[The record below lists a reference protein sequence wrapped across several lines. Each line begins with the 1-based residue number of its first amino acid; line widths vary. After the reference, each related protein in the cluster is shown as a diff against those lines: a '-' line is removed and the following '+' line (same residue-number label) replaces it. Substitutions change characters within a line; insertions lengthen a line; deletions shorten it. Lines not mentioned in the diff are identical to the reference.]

1 MFQGHSICT
10 LDAKSRLILPAKFR
24 KYISPEA
31 NNKLILTRGLDECIL
46 VYPLNEWENVKQG
59 LLHFNQ
65 FNTKQRYFVR
75 QFLNFVNEA
84 ELDSQNRIIIPQ
96 QLQEFANI
104 KKEVMVLG
112 LLDKME
118 IWDPETKN
126 KYDNSQDQSFEEV
139 AENVSDIIN
148 SFGNNNG

>member
-59 LLHFNQ
+59 LLQFNQ
-65 FNTKQRYFVR
+65 FNTQQRYFVR

-84 ELDSQNRIIIPQ
+84 ELDSQNRIIIPH
-96 QLQEFANI
+96 QLQEFAKI

-118 IWDPETKN
+118 IWDPETKD

-139 AENVSDIIN
+139 AENVSEIIN